1 VAITSELD
9 CALTET
15 AAVKGI
21 VVLSMR
27 AERTNERIF
36 SRTGLQGVMRR
47 PWEIMNN
54 PLFSEN
60 KNMKEGLKVFAAYVS
75 VDNNS
80 QTGQDDLFAFY
91 V

>member
-1 VAITSELD
+1 
-9 CALTET
+9 
-15 AAVKGI
+15 
-21 VVLSMR
+21 
-27 AERTNERIF
+27 
-36 SRTGLQGVMRR
+36 
-47 PWEIMNN
+47 MNN